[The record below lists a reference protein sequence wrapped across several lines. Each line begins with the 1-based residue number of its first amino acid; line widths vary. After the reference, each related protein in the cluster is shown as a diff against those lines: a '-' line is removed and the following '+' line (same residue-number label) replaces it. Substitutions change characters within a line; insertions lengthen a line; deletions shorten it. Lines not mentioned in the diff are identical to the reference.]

1 MLGHRSPARNTDV
14 AVSSYRYQNLHTDER
29 LYSYTWQQI
38 CLGVFTKSAIRKGSS
53 AYGLVVEFDECFAYC
68 LIISKS

>member
-29 LYSYTWQQI
+29 LYCYFWQQI
-38 CLGVFTKSAIRKGSS
+38 CLGVFTKSDIHKGSNTC
-53 AYGLVVEFDECFAYC
+53 GLVVEFDEYFAYC